1 MEKKMKGGR
10 SLVETPTYILVSL
23 ITVLVFVFYLV
34 ESSIYTFVKVGI
46 ELNSGFSS
54 GKVWGMFGNSGF
66 SSGKVWDFPSS
77 RSKGQRS
84 APELKQER
92 KSEGFSGNDR
102 FTKSTCSVSLASPR
116 SIPEL
121 YEAKAPNLR
130 VFSFSELKQA
140 TRDFN
145 LQLKIGEGGFG
156 SVYKGTIKPADGNGD
171 EPLVVA
177 IKQLNKNGLQGHKQ
191 WVAEVQFLG
200 VVEHPNL
207 VKLIG
212 YCAADGERG
221 IQLLLVYEF
230 MQNKSLEDH
239 LFRRVFAPLSWETR
253 LQIILGAAQGLA
265 YLHEGLEVQIIYR
278 DLKASNVLLDEK
290 FNPKLSDFG
299 LAREG
304 PMAGRT
310 HVSTAVV
317 GTYGYAAP
325 DYIETGHLTDK
336 SDVWSFGV
344 VLYEI
349 LSGRRSLERGRPKAE
364 EKLLEW
370 VKQFPADSKK
380 FSLIMDPRLGNQY
393 SLGAAREIAKLADAC
408 LVKGQKQRP
417 KMSEVVER
425 LKQIIQVSEGGI
437 ASKSESPLEASE
449 IQASETEENSNNR
462 ALESWKR
469 RMAHLAKLGEHA
481 DGASRRRLIMLQRA
495 KVPALH

>member
-1 MEKKMKGGR
+1 MKCFQ
-10 SLVETPTYILVSL
+10 Y
-23 ITVLVFVFYLV
+23 F
-34 ESSIYTFVKVGI
+34 KDK
-46 ELNSGFSS
+46 SG
-54 GKVWGMFGNSGF
+54 
-66 SSGKVWDFPSS
+66 
-77 RSKGQRS
+77 SKGQVS

-92 KSEGFSGNDR
+92 KSEGFSGPYR
-102 FTKSTCSVSLASPR
+102 ITKSSCAGSLASPR

-145 LQLKIGEGGFG
+145 PRLKIGEGGFG
-156 SVYKGTIKPADGNGD
+156 SVYKGTIKPADGKGD

-177 IKQLNKNGLQGHKQ
+177 IKQLNQNGLQGHKQ

-212 YCAADGERG
+212 YCAVDGERG
-221 IQLLLVYEF
+221 IQRLLVYEF

-239 LFRRVFAPLSWETR
+239 LFGRVPTGFPPLSWKTR

-265 YLHEGLEVQIIYR
+265 YLHEGLEIQIIYR
-278 DLKASNVLLDEK
+278 DFKASNVLLDGN

-304 PMAGRT
+304 PMAGRS
-310 HVSTAVV
+310 HVSTTVV

-349 LSGRRSLERGRPKAE
+349 LSGRRSLDLGRPKAE
-364 EKLLEW
+364 QKLLDW
-370 VKQFPADSKK
+370 MKRYPADSKK
-380 FSLIMDPRLGNQY
+380 FSLIMDPRLENQY
-393 SLGAAREIAKLADAC
+393 PISAAREIAKLADNC
-408 LVKGQKQRP
+408 LVKSQKQRP

-425 LKQIIQVSEGGI
+425 LKQVIKVSEEGK
-437 ASKSESPLEASE
+437 AEEKESPLEGSE
-449 IQASETEENSNNR
+449 IQADETEENSNYR
-462 ALESWKR
+462 LSESWKR
-469 RMAHLAKLGEHA
+469 RMAHLAKLGEQA
-481 DGASRRRLIMLQRA
+481 EGASRRRLLMLQRA